1 MEVLYCVRLCR
12 ILIKTVTYLLDQ
24 GVDINYQKPDMVYP
38 YEATPLTVATRM
50 GNIAMVNY
58 LIERGANVTLAE
70 KDGERVY
77 TIAVRMKNT
86 ELANYLKALEPIELH
101 TIENK
106 KRH

>member
-1 MEVLYCVRLCR
+1 
-12 ILIKTVTYLLDQ
+12 
-24 GVDINYQKPDMVYP
+24 MVYP

-70 KDGERVY
+70 KDGERAY
-77 TIAVRMKNT
+77 TIAVRMKNV

-106 KRH
+106 KETLKNTSYQMN